1 MEAYSSFSR
10 KLTKR
15 SITAT
20 ARIIKLSNE
29 FLCKLKIRP
38 ELVISDLIKGFV
50 L

>member
-29 FLCKLKIRP
+29 FLFIFMQ
-38 ELVISDLIKGFV
+38 IKD
-50 L
+50 